1 MFKQVL
7 AVLTI
12 GLTILCNAQAQK
24 GPEHTVVVSRGTVLK
39 LSTVQPLDS
48 ATARPGDDIPLRL
61 SRPLVVNGVTLLREG
76 DVLHGRVT
84 RVKHGG
90 KHCRSGLVAWKI
102 DHVAFEDH
110 TTTQSMMYYPPPNL
124 EVPEHTEITGMNSL
138 RGGRRIG
145 FYALTGTFFLT
156 ALPFMTGHAL
166 LFSAPPFSHSSD
178 NAHCTAPQE
187 FQLPPGTRVAV
198 VITKEHHVRF

>member
-48 ATARPGDDIPLRL
+48 ATARPGDDVPLRL

-76 DVLHGRVT
+76 EVLHGRVT
-84 RVKHGG
+84 HVRRAGAKCHYGEVG
-90 KHCRSGLVAWKI
+90 WKI
-102 DHVAFEDH
+102 DRVSFGDH
-110 TTTQSMMYYPPPNL
+110 TT
-124 EVPEHTEITGMNSL
+124 
-138 RGGRRIG
+138 
-145 FYALTGTFFLT
+145 
-156 ALPFMTGHAL
+156 
-166 LFSAPPFSHSSD
+166 
-178 NAHCTAPQE
+178 
-187 FQLPPGTRVAV
+187 
-198 VITKEHHVRF
+198 